1 MRTILLFCL
10 IASTALWA
18 TEQQPD
24 LIVLNN
30 ETLNLDTGWGHPS
43 PLEIY
48 FFENKISSPFQ
59 IASTANYRGYIA
71 TWAIKDTK
79 LYLKEIAIP
88 KVHPETYEFYNE
100 PSPVFEKI
108 GEASK
113 RNEKGWILADWFSG
127 AIMAYSG
134 GESSDRNYFH
144 IRRGKVINEG
154 KDIERVYSKYV
165 SYFFNL
171 RDEDIVIGEG
181 ESHLESRTHRLSPL
195 FQFFSDDHLMWPYNW
210 ENENEVGTPRAAWA
224 VKDDILFITELEIH
238 SGFSFYKEN
247 KRTVPL
253 EEIFPELVQDDS
265 VKASWVN
272 GVFAIYHGETKVE
285 TPKWMDG
292 EHNEFV
298 VKEIEFIK
306 VRNGEIIASQ
316 RADKKVLRTE
326 ITKVEEADLRKLL
339 EEYRFKEMK

>member
-10 IASTALWA
+10 IVSTALWA

-30 ETLNLDTGWGHPS
+30 RSLNLDTGWGHPS

-48 FFENKISSPFQ
+48 FFENKISSPFEM
-59 IASTANYRGYIA
+59 ASTANYRGYIA
-71 TWAIKDTK
+71 TWAIKDKK

-108 GEASK
+108 KEASTT
-113 RNEKGWILADWFSG
+113 NEKGWIVADWFSG
-127 AIMAYSG
+127 AIMVYSDR
-134 GESSDRNYFH
+134 EKSERNYFH
-144 IRRGKVINEG
+144 IRHGKVINKG
-154 KDIERVYSKYV
+154 KDIEKVYSKYV

-171 RDEDIVIGEG
+171 RDEDIVIREG

-210 ENENEVGTPRAAWA
+210 ENENEVGTPRATWA
-224 VKDDILFITELEIH
+224 VRNGGLFITQLEIH
-238 SGFSFYKEN
+238 SGFSFYKEI
-247 KRTVPL
+247 KRAIPL
-253 EEIFPELVQDDS
+253 EEIFPELVRDDA

-272 GVFAIYHGETKVE
+272 GVFAIYHGETTVK
-285 TPKWMDG
+285 TPEWMDG
-292 EHNEFV
+292 EHKEFI

-306 VRNGEIIASQ
+306 VRDGEIITSQ
-316 RADKKVLRTE
+316 RADKKILRTE
-326 ITKVEEADLRKLL
+326 ITKVEDADLRKLL
-339 EEYRFKEMK
+339 EEYRLKKID